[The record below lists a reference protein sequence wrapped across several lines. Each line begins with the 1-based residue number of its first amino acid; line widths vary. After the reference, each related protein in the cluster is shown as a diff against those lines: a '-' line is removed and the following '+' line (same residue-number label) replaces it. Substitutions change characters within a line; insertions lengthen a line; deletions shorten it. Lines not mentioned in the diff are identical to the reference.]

1 MKIGMLVDR
10 VAAEEKLL
18 LKEFEVRNVDL
29 EMIDVRKM
37 LFRLDDPTPW
47 KKYDV
52 IFDRSVSFSKALATL
67 QVFKG
72 WNIPTVNF
80 ADVAEVCG
88 SKLTT
93 SIELERNGIPTPKVA
108 VAYSAES
115 ALQAIEELGY
125 PVVMKLQ
132 SVLGGVCLARST
144 IGMQPKPF
152 LNTRLRSETT
162 RIPCFI
168 FNNLSKRPKARMF
181 AALLLMEK
189 QFVRLKDRANI
200 GLPILHVE
208 QPPQIA
214 R

>member
-18 LKEFEVRNVDL
+18 LEEFEIQKTDL

-37 LFRLDDPTPW
+37 SMRLDDPEPW

-72 WNIPTVNF
+72 WGIPTVNF

-93 SIELERNGIPTPKVA
+93 SIELERNGVPTPKVS
-108 VAYSAES
+108 VAYSADS
-115 ALQAIEELGY
+115 ALQAIEEMGY
-125 PVVMKLQ
+125 PVVMKPAVGSWAVSYTHLTLPTIC
-132 SVLGGVCLARST
+132 SV
-144 IGMQPKPF
+144 
-152 LNTRLRSETT
+152 
-162 RIPCFI
+162 
-168 FNNLSKRPKARMF
+168 
-181 AALLLMEK
+181 
-189 QFVRLKDRANI
+189 
-200 GLPILHVE
+200 
-208 QPPQIA
+208 
-214 R
+214 